1 MINRYE
7 DRFDLLYLILDRVDE
22 DADRRLAKHLVTL
35 YMEDNPFTAGVD
47 IVVRMTLKKKKAL
60 FTRIVLL
67 GH

>member
-1 MINRYE
+1 MINRHE

-47 IVVRMTLKKKKAL
+47 IVVRMTLKKKGMPYSHAL
-60 FTRIVLL
+60 FF
-67 GH
+67 